1 MKDRATVLCVRDNR
15 ILLVARERSRW
26 ALPGGR
32 IRRGEAPHEA
42 ALRELEEE
50 TTLVA
55 NELMHLFQFSGFNTL
70 HNVFFADVAEHTTAQ
85 PSNEIARCRWFA
97 PVKIATL
104 SASVPT
110 RGIVELFFRHI
121 GIPESEDGRRPAQHP
136 DPVAQGIALVGIANS
151 TLK

>member
-1 MKDRATVLCVRDNR
+1 MKDRATVLCVRDDR

-32 IRRGEAPHEA
+32 IRRDEAPHEA

-55 NELMHLFQFSGFNTL
+55 DELMYLFQFNGFNTQ
-70 HNVFFADVAEHTTAQ
+70 HHVFFAEVGPHLTAQ
-85 PSNEIARCRWFA
+85 PSNEIAKCRWFA

-121 GIPESEDGRRPAQHP
+121 GVAGAGRRPADVAAGGP
-136 DPVAQGIALVGIANS
+136 GDPVNIP
-151 TLK
+151 

>member
-50 TTLVA
+50 PMPVA
-55 NELMHLFQFSGFNTL
+55 DELMYLFQFSGFTTL
-70 HNVFFADVAEHTTAQ
+70 HTVFFADVAQHTTAQ
-85 PSNEIARCRWFA
+85 PSDEIAKDRAFA
-97 PVKIATL
+97 AITIKTL
-104 SASVPT
+104 
-110 RGIVELFFRHI
+110 
-121 GIPESEDGRRPAQHP
+121 
-136 DPVAQGIALVGIANS
+136 
-151 TLK
+151 

>member
-1 MKDRATVLCVRDNR
+1 MKDRATVLCVRDDR

-32 IRRGEAPHEA
+32 IRRDEAPHEA

-55 NELMHLFQFSGFNTL
+55 DELMYLFQFNGFNTQ
-70 HNVFFADVAEHTTAQ
+70 HQVFFAEVGSDLTAQ
-85 PSNEIARCRWFA
+85 PRNEIARCRWFA
-97 PVKIATL
+97 PVKIPTL

-110 RGIVELFFRHI
+110 RAIVELFFRHI
-121 GIPESEDGRRPAQHP
+121 GVLEPDDNRRMSRHVDGVTP
-136 DPVAQGIALVGIANS
+136 
-151 TLK
+151 

>member
-1 MKDRATVLCVRDNR
+1 MKDRATVLCIRDDR

-32 IRRGEAPHEA
+32 IRRDEAPHEA

-55 NELMHLFQFSGFNTL
+55 DELMYLFQFNGFNTQ
-70 HNVFFADVAEHTTAQ
+70 HHVFFAGVGLHLTAQ

-97 PVKIATL
+97 PGKISTL

-110 RGIVELFFRHI
+110 RGIVELFFQHI
-121 GIPESEDGRRPAQHP
+121 GMLEPDDVRRMSQQVDGVTP
-136 DPVAQGIALVGIANS
+136 
-151 TLK
+151 

>member
-1 MKDRATVLCVRDNR
+1 MKDRATVLCARDDR

-32 IRRGEAPHEA
+32 IRRDEAPHEA
-42 ALRELEEE
+42 ARRELEEE
-50 TTLVA
+50 TTLVVD
-55 NELMHLFQFSGFNTL
+55 ELTYLFQFSGFNTL
-70 HNVFFADVAEHTTAQ
+70 HHVFFAGVALHATVL

-121 GIPESEDGRRPAQHP
+121 GIS
-136 DPVAQGIALVGIANS
+136 
-151 TLK
+151 

>member
-1 MKDRATVLCVRDNR
+1 MKERATVLCVRDNR

-32 IRRGEAPHEA
+32 IRRGEASHEA

-55 NELMHLFQFSGFNTL
+55 DELMYLFQFNGFNTQ
-70 HNVFFADVAEHTTAQ
+70 HHVFFAEMGPHLTAQ

-110 RGIVELFFRHI
+110 RGIVELFCRHI
-121 GIPESEDGRRPAQHP
+121 GALTPDDVRRMSQQMDQVTP
-136 DPVAQGIALVGIANS
+136 
-151 TLK
+151 

>member
-1 MKDRATVLCVRDNR
+1 MKHRATVLCVRDDR

-32 IRRGEAPHEA
+32 IRRDEAPHEA
-42 ALRELEEE
+42 GLRELAEE

-55 NELMHLFQFSGFNTL
+55 HELTYLFQFDGFNTQ
-70 HNVFFADVAEHTTAQ
+70 HHVFFTAVGPDLAAQ
-85 PSNEIARCRWFA
+85 PRSEIAKCKWFA

-110 RGIVELFFRHI
+110 RSIVALFLQHI
-121 GIPESEDGRRPAQHP
+121 GMQEPDGVRRLSPQV
-136 DPVAQGIALVGIANS
+136 DRM
-151 TLK
+151 TR

>member
-1 MKDRATVLCVRDNR
+1 MKDRATVLCIRGDR

-32 IRRGEAPHEA
+32 IRLGEEPQEA

-55 NELMHLFQFSGFNTL
+55 DELIYLYRFHGFNTL
-70 HNVFFADVAEHTTAQ
+70 HHVFFADVTSHSLARPA
-85 PSNEIARCRWFA
+85 NEIAQCRWFA

-110 RGIVELFFRHI
+110 RGIVELFFRHLRSM
-121 GIPESEDGRRPAQHP
+121 ESEIREQ
-136 DPVAQGIALVGIANS
+136 I
-151 TLK
+151 

>member
-50 TTLVA
+50 TMLVA
-55 NELMHLFQFSGFNTL
+55 NELFYLFQFLDFNRR
-70 HNVFFADVAEHTTAQ
+70 HIVFFADVAQYSTLQAN
-85 PSNEIARCRWFA
+85 NEIARCGWFT

-110 RGIVELFFRHI
+110 RQIVELSCQHI
-121 GIPESEDGRRPAQHP
+121 GVLG
-136 DPVAQGIALVGIANS
+136 
-151 TLK
+151 